1 MRLPRVEVERCVF
14 GIVLSG
20 RLNAIGRLMNV
31 YIQYRDPACK
41 LIRFRR
47 KKGKPDVQFKFIC
60 LFDVEYDFYIMRS
73 IAYRSLYL
81 GSRVFVISVGIKLKS
96 RHSFSWC
103 FAR

>member
-1 MRLPRVEVERCVF
+1 MRIWNCFIWKIERNWEVNECLYPV
-14 GIVLSG
+14 SG
-20 RLNAIGRLMNV
+20 SGLQVDKI
-31 YIQYRDPACK
+31 PS
-41 LIRFRR
+41 
-47 KKGKPDVQFKFIC
+47 KKGKSDVQFKSIS
-60 LFDVEYDFYIMRS
+60 LFDVEYDFYTMRS